1 MGLTEKMKLVELLG
15 PQPILNLLSMRYLQ
29 AHEVLFVGTRK
40 THDISR
46 HLQNMMGNQVQI
58 YQTEVHDPHD
68 PFAVYNSVNKKIRK
82 LGWTGKDIVFDI
94 SDGTKMEAFALTKL
108 AREHD
113 SLIIDVEL
121 IYGRYQL
128 RSYKFQDENLMIK
141 DDSHLPENLINIGD
155 YLSAYLPGY
164 DVGGAAKDAQGHVDI
179 GGRFEETIYHTLAPH
194 VDEILAGVRPA
205 GVADQIEIDLIVRR
219 GNRVGI
225 VEAKTGV
232 KKAGIDQLDTAGNA
246 HYLGDHVLKFLVTGR
261 YLPRA
266 HKMLA
271 IAEEIQVIELP
282 GYQDNRRLP
291 DQEERRLVDTVK
303 QKLDGR

>member
-1 MGLTEKMKLVELLG
+1 MKLVTLLG
-15 PQPILNLLSMRYLQ
+15 PQPILNLLPLRYLQ
-29 AHEVLFVGTRK
+29 PNEVLFVGTRD

-46 HLQNMMGNQVQI
+46 HLQNMLQNQLQI
-58 YQTEVHDPHD
+58 HQTEVHDPHD
-68 PFAVYNSVNKKIRK
+68 PFAVYKSIHKKLHK
-82 LGWTGKDIVFDI
+82 LGWEGEATIFDI
-94 SDGTKMEAFALTKL
+94 SDGTKMEAFGVAKL
-108 AREHD
+108 AREMG
-113 SLIIDVEL
+113 SFIVDVEL
-121 IYGRYQL
+121 IYGRYHL
-128 RSYKFQDENLMIK
+128 RLYKFENEHLILQE
-141 DDSHLPENLINIGD
+141 DASLPENLITIAD
-155 YLSAYLPGY
+155 YLHAYLPGFE
-164 DVGGAAKDAQGHVDI
+164 VGGAARDAQGHVDI